1 MLNATSVSC
10 DNAASVS
17 APMKGLLA
25 AIVLAVACMAG
36 QALAQQYPT
45 RPVRVVVPFA
55 PGGATDVI
63 ARLVGQKLMDT
74 WGQPI
79 VIDNRGGATGAIGS
93 ELVARAPPDGYT
105 ILMGTAST
113 HSVAPAVNPK
123 LNYKLEDYAPA
134 SLVATFPNMLV
145 VHPSV
150 PAKTVPEFIAVLKAN
165 PGKYNYASSGP
176 GSSIHLAAELFKQMT
191 GTEMAHVPY
200 KGSGPA
206 MIDLVA
212 GRVQCMFDNMTTV
225 WPYVQSGKLRALG
238 VAGRERSPTAPDVPA
253 IAETLRGYEA
263 NSWVGFFAPGGT
275 PRAIV
280 EKISAD
286 TRNAVHAR
294 EVAQKLLELGAVPAG
309 GTPEEFT
316 RFVKEDLQRWREV
329 AKRARITLQ

>member
-1 MLNATSVSC
+1 MSS
-10 DNAASVS
+10 DASVS
-17 APMKGLLA
+17 IKFLLA
-25 AIVLAVACMAG
+25 SIVLLVVCATAPV
-36 QALAQQYPT
+36 LAQQYPA

-55 PGGATDVI
+55 PGGATDLI
-63 ARLVGQKLMDT
+63 ARLVGQKLMET

-93 ELVARAPPDGYT
+93 EMVAHAPADGYT

-123 LNYKLEDYAPA
+123 LTYKLDDYAPA

-150 PAKTVPEFIAVLKAN
+150 PARTVPEFIALLKAS

-191 GTEMAHVPY
+191 GTEMTHVPY

-206 MIDLVA
+206 VVDLVA

-225 WPYVQSGKLRALG
+225 WPYVQNGKLRALG
-238 VAGRERSPTAPDVPA
+238 VAGRERSATAPDVPA

-263 NSWVGFFAPGGT
+263 NSWVGFFAPTGS
-275 PRAIV
+275 PRATV

-286 TRNAVHAR
+286 TRKAVHAP
-294 EVAQKLLELGAVPAG
+294 EVAQKLRELGAVPVG
-309 GTPEEFT
+309 STPEEFT
-316 RFVKEDLQRWREV
+316 RFVKEDLQRWRDV
-329 AKRARITLQ
+329 AKRARISLE